1 MQAEEENSD
10 ASVTETR
17 MVPVAEESLA
27 EQKQEETYELKSDGD
42 VEKSKADDVDCS
54 VDLGQMVY

>member
-1 MQAEEENSD
+1 
-10 ASVTETR
+10 